1 MENLDKLTATG
12 LPIYDLNAEKLD
24 REDWCVLSPA
34 TCALPLTDVRSQSR
48 LGPRDSWPVALTC
61 LVNTCILPI
70 PHCAAIFWG
79 SSLSIVHNLAWGK
92 ARGDLDGQ
100 GRSADDTYSNE
111 ALSSLRATL
120 RGRTCKV
127 GKLGLC
133 DSPCTTVV

>member
-1 MENLDKLTATG
+1 MENLDQLTATG

-24 REDWCVLSPA
+24 REDWCGPSPSTHTLS
-34 TCALPLTDVRSQSR
+34 LTNVRSQTR

-79 SSLSIVHNLAWGK
+79 SGFSIVHNLAWGK

-100 GRSADDTYSNE
+100 GKAAVDTYSIE
-111 ALSSLRATL
+111 ALGALRAAL

-127 GKLGLC
+127 GKLAPC
-133 DSPCTTVV
+133 DPPCETAV